1 MTASLFVRQAR
12 LTGHAELQDVLV
24 REGRIERI
32 VPTGTEPP
40 AAEVPVVDVAGQ
52 VVLPGLIDTHCHVDK
67 TLWGG
72 PWVPHSAGPELVDRI
87 ANERARREELGLPSP
102 EYAAALLRDM
112 AALGTTR
119 VRTHTDVDP
128 GIGLAGIESVAKA
141 ADAVRGLVD
150 VEQVAFPQDG
160 VIRRPGTLELLEAA
174 IDAGATSLGGIDP
187 AGVDQDPLGQLDALF
202 EIAARRGV
210 SIDIHLHDEGSLGAW
225 QFGLVA
231 QRTIAYG
238 LQGKVA
244 LSHADAL
251 GTVPDVERHRLVDLL
266 ADSGVAIITAAV
278 YDVPVPSVRELA
290 ENGVTLACGSD
301 GIRDLWGP
309 YGNGD
314 MIERAMHVAYRNGL
328 RRDEDLELALDCAT
342 HNAARLVGLESYG
355 LVVGAPA
362 DLVVVPARTAAEAVV
377 TRPTRSLV
385 VKDGRVIAR
394 DGRLVEP

>member
-1 MTASLFVRQAR
+1 
-12 LTGHAELQDVLV
+12 
-24 REGRIERI
+24 
-32 VPTGTEPP
+32 
-40 AAEVPVVDVAGQ
+40 
-52 VVLPGLIDTHCHVDK
+52 
-67 TLWGG
+67 
-72 PWVPHSAGPELVDRI
+72 
-87 ANERARREELGLPSP
+87 
-102 EYAAALLRDM
+102 
-112 AALGTTR
+112 
-119 VRTHTDVDP
+119 
-128 GIGLAGIESVAKA
+128 
-141 ADAVRGLVD
+141 
-150 VEQVAFPQDG
+150 